1 MRLLNVQIKNFKS
14 FNDISIDLNNFNI
27 LIGACASGKSNFLE
41 IFKFL
46 KDIPEDFE
54 RAISKHGGD
63 YYFKNLNLNTTD
75 NPCYLNASFI
85 NDDSSY
91 LFPIIKMDSDSKYQ
105 NIFLLDFKH
114 IDYELQFNLNTNDTF
129 IVLSESI
136 KFTCNF
142 YKMDEKEKFKEIDDC
157 LDENHFLFE
166 NSFYIKNNDGNF
178 KIELVEKNDYFD
190 EKDIIPDYL
199 IHMTETNLNDIK
211 KEKRLIINSPLSS
224 TPIPWSSFFKNMRF
238 YDFQP
243 KLCKSI
249 GLIGGEPILTEHGD
263 NLPVILDNILKDDV
277 KRKKFLNLLGNLLPN
292 INNIEV
298 EKVIEDHRIF
308 KLFEDYSNISIPAP
322 LVSDGT
328 SDIIA
333 LIVALYF
340 EKGDF
345 IFIEEPE
352 RNIHPALL
360 SKIVY
365 MIKEASN
372 KKQIIITTHSPEVL
386 KSADLN
392 DIFLISRDT
401 NGFSVISKPINNEI
415 LKPFIDELGID
426 EVYID
431 DYLGL

>member
-1 MRLLNVQIKNFKS
+1 M
-14 FNDISIDLNNFNI
+14 
-27 LIGACASGKSNFLE
+27 
-41 IFKFL
+41 
-46 KDIPEDFE
+46 
-54 RAISKHGGD
+54 
-63 YYFKNLNLNTTD
+63 
-75 NPCYLNASFI
+75 
-85 NDDSSY
+85 
-91 LFPIIKMDSDSKYQ
+91 
-105 NIFLLDFKH
+105 
-114 IDYELQFNLNTNDTF
+114 
-129 IVLSESI
+129 
-136 KFTCNF
+136 
-142 YKMDEKEKFKEIDDC
+142 
-157 LDENHFLFE
+157 
-166 NSFYIKNNDGNF
+166 
-178 KIELVEKNDYFD
+178 
-190 EKDIIPDYL
+190 
-199 IHMTETNLNDIK
+199 
-211 KEKRLIINSPLSS
+211 
-224 TPIPWSSFFKNMRF
+224 
-238 YDFQP
+238 
-243 KLCKSI
+243 
-249 GLIGGEPILTEHGD
+249 
-263 NLPVILDNILKDDV
+263 PVILDNILKDDV